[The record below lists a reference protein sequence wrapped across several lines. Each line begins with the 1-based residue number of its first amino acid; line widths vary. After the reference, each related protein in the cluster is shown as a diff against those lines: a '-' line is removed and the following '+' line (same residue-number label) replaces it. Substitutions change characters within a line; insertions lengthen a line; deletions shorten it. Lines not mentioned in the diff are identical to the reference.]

1 MNYKIQ
7 LEIKGIYNETFTEE
21 NISLGTSIKETLDK
35 TYDMITLELL
45 LLDKQEE
52 YQPYTPVTIN
62 IYESNEDGSLKNSI
76 NYNMIIESDEVDDI
90 YIGRNTKYTHKLV
103 LIEETKLLETEVMP
117 NITFTQPVVNISPD
131 SIEFIDTIT
140 YIDPYSTNPANGVKF
155 KLTHNI
161 PENKPLK
168 KLYPG
173 ARIPNISATLMS
185 SLNDMSFTNGGYITI
200 YPSSVKIININTNVE
215 YELTSPSTLE
225 KKSPEKEYGDNIFK
239 VKVSEHSGDLLI
251 PDNIIPGE
259 YKAVYK
265 YNVIDFYWHNI
276 TWWPF
281 SSPMEKHTDSSIFD
295 YPFAGVIQD
304 VETSP
309 TMPTST
315 TVKQFYNNYSD
326 VEIKTFTVVSIEEG
340 VRQSDPIYLDYV
352 LDQIE
357 AQTVL
362 KDKFISRNSE
372 EELSDGNVTP
382 DIKIPDGENRQLSV
396 TLDIERLEKTVLPPV
411 VKTKFYFYAENGSL
425 ISEETK
431 RNTLVLQPKS
441 KTLYINLSI
450 PKDAVKYI
458 AVVDIPSYSVKS
470 YRNSIS
476 QSHPPKYRFSDKIKG
491 IASSIVAPEYT
502 FEKKTLWEICLE
514 IGEMFNGIPTLNN
527 GVIDFLILDDRE
539 PIDFNQTK
547 EAESKSSNMTNY
559 ATKLYTS
566 ELKNIIQDE
575 SFDESK
581 TFSVYPSPNSWVR
594 VRASD
599 YNTTSIDRQTS
610 ALVID
615 NEQSGIYKIRKVLCR
630 YKEKE
635 YNITEYV
642 LEKSIFESLSSEVS
656 SSFIKATGHE
666 CSEKGTRAYYERGK
680 NCIYNLAQLPENGS
694 VVGWKQTHLTIQYIL
709 FLKFGILLTD
719 SSRDIFDYEFRIEY
733 YPYHS
738 RMNISKQT
746 NLNGIYNQVTSNFN
760 QTSNNV
766 SALQFS
772 KHAEETLNKLGNP
785 EITTRYTT
793 PDLMDGIKV
802 GDCLV
807 LNGRNYYINQKLT
820 TINNTDKT
828 VVLNLTKD
836 NYKQDTRIAVSREY
850 RQYNIDSSNI
860 LRKTLSKPY
869 SVIISTEE
877 VSLTEDTTYIG
888 DSNSSNRR
896 TIGKSIVDT
905 LSPKYYGL
913 NKISNAFVHVQNY
926 DGTPLQYNTY
936 RTDVSASTCGNK
948 ILPVIGDVLGNTM
961 TFQWDMYD
969 NYSAGRQI
977 RNPNKDTR
985 SWWDNLTVEIGGVVI
1000 KEKDYGL
1007 KIQDDCRYCDDNGA
1021 TPSVHTVFFSN
1032 NQFELPYG
1040 TSDTLP
1046 ETGVTQ
1052 EGISQYGEC
1061 MLSTTFDAC
1070 KDSREALSFQMTV
1083 SMQTFDK
1090 DIRIFNI
1097 FKYNPLVSNAKSSA
1111 PKWYGYTKDNIPA
1124 DSQYYRF
1131 NSSYVLS
1138 DVTYNSTKD
1147 TSSLTTVVK
1156 VMGQNKSNNDYLGYI
1171 LCYDNGEVL
1180 LDIRKPLKSKAWAN
1194 VFFNIFN
1201 DEINLRDTVYVE
1213 DTEPLIDIRDYTPI
1227 IYPDETGKLFIDLDN
1242 IKTVTGLNPI
1252 GLKIS
1257 LGTLHNTQARGI
1269 QDGYHG
1275 RTYSKSEDKD
1285 KSLYRVGNN
1294 WEYGEEVF
1302 TKIYTNNSG
1311 ELLFDTKTTTGNN
1324 VQSYID
1330 QKQISKQD
1338 LSVNKKTG
1346 ESHNTLKYGITLGY
1360 KGLTSSV
1367 SNMETVTFDST
1378 SRLPLTRTFD

>member
-1 MNYKIQ
+1 MDYKIQ
-7 LEIKGIYNETFTEE
+7 VNIEGIYNETFTE
-21 NISLGTSIKETLDK
+21 NDISLGTSIKETLDK

-52 YQPYTPVTIN
+52 YQPYTPVSVIV
-62 IYESNEDGSLKNSI
+62 YESNEDGSLKDSV

-90 YIGRNTKYTHKLV
+90 YIGRKTKYTHKLV

-117 NITFTQPVVNISPD
+117 NITFTQPVVNISAD
-131 SIEFIDTIT
+131 SIEFIDTIS
-140 YIDPYSTNPANGVKF
+140 YIDPKLRYNLADEEFS
-155 KLTHNI
+155 LTHNI
-161 PENKPLK
+161 PENKLFK
-168 KLYPG
+168 KIGPG
-173 ARIPNISATLMS
+173 FKVPNISATIYAGSNLWFGS
-185 SLNDMSFTNGGYITI
+185 SGDAYITI
-200 YPSSVKIININTNVE
+200 YPASVKAINILTNEE
-215 YELTSPSTLE
+215 YELATPTVLE
-225 KKSPEKEYGDNIFK
+225 KKSPEKSYGDNTFK
-239 VKVSEHSGDLLI
+239 INVTEYSGELII
-251 PDNIIPGE
+251 PDDIVPGD
-259 YKAVYK
+259 YKLVYK
-265 YNVIDFYWHNI
+265 YKVNRFYIHDLTYAPFYTPYRDVTALELPVGSSNVTIV
-276 TWWPF
+276 P
-281 SSPMEKHTDSSIFD
+281 
-295 YPFAGVIQD
+295 D
-304 VETSP
+304 VPSGTLLMNFLSD
-309 TMPTST
+309 
-315 TVKQFYNNYSD
+315 YSD
-326 VEIKTFTVVSIEEG
+326 IEIKTFTVVSTDEKIQ
-340 VRQSDPIYLDYV
+340 QSEPIYLDYV

-372 EELSDGNVTP
+372 EELTEGNVTP

-411 VKTKFYFYAENGSL
+411 VKTKFYFYAEDGSL
-425 ISEETK
+425 ILEETK

-491 IASSIVAPEYT
+491 IASSIIAPEYT

-514 IGEMFNGIPTLNN
+514 IGEMFNGIPVLNN
-527 GVIDFLILDDRE
+527 GIIDFLILDDRE

-547 EAESKSSNMTNY
+547 EAESKTSNMTNY
-559 ATKLYTS
+559 ATKLYTP

-594 VRASD
+594 VRAAD

-630 YKEKE
+630 YNEKE

-709 FLKFGILLTD
+709 FLKFGILLED

-793 PDLMDGIKV
+793 PDLMDGINV

-850 RQYNIDSSNI
+850 RQYNIDSSNV

-913 NKISNAFVHVQNY
+913 NKISNAFIHVQNY

-985 SWWDNLTVEIGGVVI
+985 SWWDNLTLEIGGVVI

-1180 LDIRKPLKSKAWAN
+1180 LDVRKPLKSKGWAN

-1227 IYPDETGKLFIDLDN
+1227 IYPDETGKLFIDLDD
-1242 IKTVTGLNPI
+1242 IKTVTGLNPVE
-1252 GLKIS
+1252 LKLS

-1275 RTYSKSEDKD
+1275 RNYSKSNDSD

-1302 TKIYTNNSG
+1302 TEIYTNNSG

-1324 VQSYID
+1324 IQSYID

-1367 SNMETVTFDST
+1367 SNMETVTFDPT